1 VNQKRKEA
9 IEMACHE
16 IKRRSAM
23 LDKIEF
29 VFEERNDTVAVSFA
43 DNKVTVNAKLIG
55 ERCARQR
62 VGHNQMDGFIFWL
75 LERNVVSIVENKPF
89 QIDLNGVQ
97 IQQDL
102 NKATQAE
109 KPAGI
114 KQ

>member
-1 VNQKRKEA
+1 LNNKRKEA
-9 IEMACHE
+9 IKLACFL
-16 IKRRSAM
+16 IKTRSNGV
-23 LDKIEF
+23 LDGIEF
-29 VFEERNDTVAVSFA
+29 VFEERNDTVAVSYA
-43 DNKVTVNAKLIG
+43 DKKITVNCRLIG

-89 QIDLNGVQ
+89 EIDLNGVQ

-102 NKATQAE
+102 NKAAQAE

-114 KQ
+114 